1 MLPNRMKL
9 AAMSVALAA
18 TTGTTIVHAGETGLY
33 IGLNG
38 GQAVARKY
46 CDNVTNCKNDDTSLR
61 GEVGYQFTR
70 HWSAEL
76 GYTSFGTL
84 FDGRDNN
91 VSAKQDASAW
101 TLSGLGTLPIGT
113 SPFGIFGRVGLARYN
128 LSNSGTVQGVAVES
142 KNAIKPYFGGGVRL
156 DLGANWMVRAEY
168 QLYTDIS
175 GVNGVKDNVH
185 GWYAGGAYRF

>member
-1 MLPNRMKL
+1 MLKNKMNCSAL
-9 AAMSVALAA
+9 CIALMTATGVSVAQ
-18 TTGTTIVHAGETGLY
+18 AGESGVY

-46 CDNVTNCKNDDTSLR
+46 CDRVTTCEDTDTTVR
-61 GEVGYQFTR
+61 GEVGLQFNPN
-70 HWSAEL
+70 WAAEM

-84 FDGRDNN
+84 FDGQDNN

-101 TLSGLGTLPIGT
+101 TLSAVGTIPLGASFGL
-113 SPFGIFGRVGLARYN
+113 FGRAGVARYN

-142 KNAIKPYFGGGVRL
+142 KHAIKPYFGAGAKL
-156 DLGANWMVRAEY
+156 DLGPDWMLRAEY

-175 GVNGVKDNVH
+175 GVNGTKDNVH
-185 GWYAGGAYRF
+185 AVYAGGAYRF

>member
-1 MLPNRMKL
+1 MLSNTLKL
-9 AAMSVALAA
+9 AASSVALAA
-18 TTGTTIVHAGETGLY
+18 TAGINIVQAAETGVY
-33 IGLNG
+33 IGLDG

-46 CDNVTNCKNDDTSLR
+46 CDNVTNCKNDDTSVR
-61 GEVGYQFTR
+61 GSVGFQFTPN
-70 HWSAEL
+70 WAAEL

-84 FDGRDNN
+84 FDGQDNN

-101 TLSGLGTLPIGT
+101 TLSAVGTLPIGKG
-113 SPFGIFGRVGLARYN
+113 FGLFGRAGAARYN

-142 KNAIKPYFGGGVRL
+142 KRQIKPYFGAGVRL